1 MEVAIIS
8 REVIKPS
15 SPIIHH
21 QEPYKLLLFNQL
33 TPTTY
38 SPLILFYT
46 TIDAN
51 PRNITQKLIK
61 LKKCLSET
69 LNLYYPFSGRLVDKL
84 YIDRFN
90 EGVPFFVAHV
100 SGRLSDILKYPEIQ
114 FLNRFLPY
122 QPFTEEDMG
131 VPQVAYQVNVFSCGG
146 IALGCVASHKLV
158 DGPSGAAF
166 LHSWAAV
173 ARGTLSSEVV
183 KPNFTEASIFFPPRN
198 PFPEEHLSLM
208 ERLWFTEANYITRR
222 FVFDAKAIASLRVKA
237 RGEGEIK
244 PSRVEA
250 LSCFLWKC
258 CMASSMAISGSP
270 KPSILVE
277 VVKLRKRTKPP
288 MSNASIGDIFWW
300 ATAVAD
306 PSKQNRELHELASLV
321 DEAIARY
328 NHTDYMQTLQ
338 GKVGP
343 AFRNLTVF
351 AETRDGKH
359 TEVVFD
365 MHKEH
370 SRGSFVPAG
379 MSHFWLLVIAKM
391 NRVKDLRIF
400 NAIVAAA
407 SRIFPAK
414 KLKGII
420 NQKLNSRTSESFR
433 SFSLRILTFGFCHI
447 ILYIQ
452 GWTSPELLLNPILIC
467 RNESEKCLIE
477 TSINSLR
484 ISLKVKQAD
493 ELENILTKK
502 FLRFLSMRAEAF
514 QVLRRKP
521 IQGYDISFLITNYHC
536 EEMQKQKLIDFIVQ
550 FMEDIDKEI
559 SELKMSVNTRG
570 RLVATEF
577 LKQFI

>member
-21 QEPYKLLLFNQL
+21 QEPYMLSLFNQL

-61 LKKCLSET
+61 LNKSLSET
-69 LNLYYPFSGRLVDKL
+69 LNLYYPFSGRLVDNL

-100 SGRLSDILKYPEIQ
+100 CGRLSDILKYPEIQ

-277 VVKLRKRTKPP
+277 VVNLRTRTKPP

-328 NHTDYMQTLQ
+328 NDTDYMQTLQ
-338 GKVGP
+338 GDGGFETMSEYCNQLQELFASENPDIFAFTSWYPIWVGILGKVGP

-351 AETRDGKH
+351 AETRDGKGIEAWI
-359 TEVVFD
+359 TLDEV
-365 MHKEH
+365 
-370 SRGSFVPAG
+370 RIA
-379 MSHFWLLVIAKM
+379 LLE
-391 NRVKDLRIF
+391 RD
-400 NAIVAAA
+400 
-407 SRIFPAK
+407 P
-414 KLKGII
+414 
-420 NQKLNSRTSESFR
+420 
-433 SFSLRILTFGFCHI
+433 
-447 ILYIQ
+447 
-452 GWTSPELLLNPILIC
+452 
-467 RNESEKCLIE
+467 
-477 TSINSLR
+477 
-484 ISLKVKQAD
+484 
-493 ELENILTKK
+493 
-502 FLRFLSMRAEAF
+502 
-514 QVLRRKP
+514 
-521 IQGYDISFLITNYHC
+521 
-536 EEMQKQKLIDFIVQ
+536 
-550 FMEDIDKEI
+550 
-559 SELKMSVNTRG
+559 
-570 RLVATEF
+570 EF
-577 LKQFI
+577 LAHASAIPKISSL